1 MIEQSPGTRQ
11 PHLYDGTV
19 IGLLLQDM
27 KNKDIAGLMNRI
39 ADLLEM
45 KEADKF
51 RIRAYRQAAQN
62 ILDSEESVHKLLE
75 VGEDKL
81 QERLPGVGP
90 GLTRVIREYVQSG
103 RSSQLER
110 LEGEASPEKLL
121 KKVPGIGRLLAR
133 RIISELNIKT
143 LEGLEMAAHDG
154 SLEKLEGFGSERVDG
169 VRKSLAG
176 MLNPSARGRKQDK
189 RRGKNPPVEIILDID
204 SEYRERAEK
213 GELHQIAPRRFNPAG
228 EAWLP
233 ILKTKRD
240 RWSFTALFSN
250 TARAHKLEATQD
262 WVVLYY
268 SQNSKKNQCTVVTQK
283 GGTLDGQRVIRGR
296 ERECLDYYRSRRS
309 RNRVRQTKLWNFIP
323 IV

>member
-1 MIEQSPGTRQ
+1 MN
-11 PHLYDGTV
+11 
-19 IGLLLQDM
+19 
-27 KNKDIAGLMNRI
+27 NKDIAGLLNRI

-51 RIRAYRQAAQN
+51 RIRAYRRAAQS
-62 ILDSEESVHKLLE
+62 ILESKKSVVKLLE
-75 VGEDKL
+75 KGEEGL
-81 QERLPGVGP
+81 QEKLTGIGP
-90 GLTRVIREYVQSG
+90 GLSSVIQEYAQTG
-103 RSSQLER
+103 RSRQLER
-110 LEGEASPEKLL
+110 LEGEARPEKLM

-154 SLEKLEGFGSERVDG
+154 SLEKLEGFGSGRVDG

-189 RRGKNPPVEIILDID
+189 RRGKNPPVEIILAID

-268 SQNSKKNQCTVVTQK
+268 SQNSEKNQCTVVTQK
-283 GGTLDGQRVIRGR
+283 GGALDGQRVIRGR

-309 RNRVRQTKLWNFIP
+309 KNRVRQKKLWEFIP
-323 IV
+323 IL